1 MAHTTDNVRQW
12 IEHKAPEYD
21 PAWAWKKAMEKYTS
35 PPASERLEKRKHS
48 FLAFMNKFLQ
58 VYQDKNAK
66 VVRFDG
72 STTWEEVQEEATA
85 AFDEYAHQGR
95 SWRHPF
101 RSSGRLFGV
110 VACRIE
116 FLIQLIPRGDYLGIL
131 CAGLTLV
138 YNAARRKKDIR
149 GIIIRVLDSL
159 SEHIEGSKSY
169 IRMYAWN
176 EDIRQ
181 KTEDL
186 YIVILEAVEA
196 ITNWLRHP
204 IGESFKCFVQQGDY
218 GKDLEAKLTM
228 NIQDKANAFSAAV
241 SSSLHTMVHTIHHN
255 VLSVAENVE
264 KINGG
269 VAAVGRGVDEVRGDV
284 TRGFS
289 AVNGGIEALGLRA
302 LNSLE
307 EYFYGLSKDVE
318 WRFDELEERQRNW
331 IEAKR
336 DVQNIN
342 YVNFTAI
349 VMPQYVQP
357 AITIPHL
364 LALLSQQPLASSE
377 NPFEQ
382 TLERIRVER
391 DFVLF
396 LGRSLSPDRQAS
408 ISFVMQNY
416 QFQQWFKSMTS
427 QTLII
432 HSMDLNIGPSEI
444 VSPLSYMC
452 AMLSQATAIHNHS
465 YPLAF
470 FCRLHIDS
478 EDNARGARG
487 MLRSLTA
494 QVLVALAHT
503 QQHPDLSFLGYV
515 ELQAIQAQDLPS
527 MCRLFEELLKRIGT
541 GVIFCILDGS
551 AWFENEYYAS
561 EMHVVMQFLNSLVE
575 AIERSHSGLV
585 FKILLTNALMS
596 QYSRDW
602 FPSGMELCT
611 PTTGVMEGMTFNSLA
626 MFIEQ

>member
-1 MAHTTDNVRQW
+1 MAHTADNVRQW

-35 PPASERLEKRKHS
+35 PPASERLEKRKHN
-48 FLAFMNKFLQ
+48 FLCFMNKFLED
-58 VYQDKNAK
+58 YQDKNAK

-138 YNAARRKKDIR
+138 YNAARRKKGIR
-149 GIIIRVLDSL
+149 GLIIRVLDSL

-186 YIVILEAVEA
+186 YIAILEAVEA

-204 IGESFKCFVQQGDY
+204 IGTLFPTVGDY
-218 GKDLEAKLTM
+218 GKDLEEKLTV
-228 NIQDKANAFSAAV
+228 NIQDKANAFSGAV
-241 SSSLHTMVHTIHHN
+241 SSALHAIVHTIHHN
-255 VLSVAENVE
+255 VLAVAQNVE
-264 KINGG
+264 KIDGG
-269 VAAVGRGVDEVRGDV
+269 VASVGR
-284 TRGFS
+284 
-289 AVNGGIEALGLRA
+289 GIEALGLRA
-302 LNSLE
+302 LSSLE
-307 EYFYGLSKDVE
+307 EYFYRLSKDVE
-318 WRFDELEERQRNW
+318 WRFDMLEERQRSW
-331 IEAKR
+331 IEATKR
-336 DVQNIN
+336 DFQNVN

-349 VMPQYVQP
+349 VMPQFMQP
-357 AITIPHL
+357 AIAIPQL
-364 LALLSQQPLASSE
+364 LGLLSQQPPGSSD

-396 LGRSLSPDRQAS
+396 LGRSLSPRRQAS
-408 ISFVMQNY
+408 ISFVMQNS
-416 QFQQWFKSMTS
+416 QFQQWFKSMNS
-427 QTLII
+427 QTLVI
-432 HSMDLNIGPSEI
+432 HSMDLDFGPSEI
-444 VSPLSYMC
+444 VSPLGYMC
-452 AMLSQATAIHNHS
+452 AMLSQATAIHSHS

-470 FCRLHIDS
+470 FCRLHIDP
-478 EDNARGARG
+478 EDKARGAKG

-515 ELQAIQAQDLPS
+515 ELHAIQAQDLPS

-541 GVIFCILDGS
+541 GVILCILDGS
-551 AWFENEYYAS
+551 SWFESQYYAPD
-561 EMHVVMQFLNSLVE
+561 MHMVMQFFNSLVE
-575 AIERSHSGLV
+575 AIERSHSGLI

-602 FPSGMELCT
+602 FPSGMELYT
-611 PTTGVMEGMTFNSLA
+611 PASGVMEGMTFNSLA
-626 MFIEQ
+626 MLIEQ

>member
-1 MAHTTDNVRQW
+1 MAHTADNVRQW

-35 PPASERLEKRKHS
+35 PPASERLEKRKHN
-48 FLAFMNKFLQ
+48 FLCFMNKFLED
-58 VYQDKNAK
+58 YQDKNAK

-138 YNAARRKKDIR
+138 YNAARRKKGIR
-149 GIIIRVLDSL
+149 GLIIRVLDSL

-186 YIVILEAVEA
+186 YIAILEAVEA

-204 IGESFKCFVQQGDY
+204 IGESFKCFIQQGDY
-218 GKDLEAKLTM
+218 GKDLEEKLTV
-228 NIQDKANAFSAAV
+228 NIQDKANAFSGAV
-241 SSSLHTMVHTIHHN
+241 SSALHAIVHTIHHN
-255 VLSVAENVE
+255 VLAVAQNVE
-264 KINGG
+264 KIDGG
-269 VAAVGRGVDEVRGDV
+269 AASVGRGVDEVRGDV

-289 AVNGGIEALGLRA
+289 AVNDSIEALGLRA
-302 LNSLE
+302 LSSLE

-318 WRFDELEERQRNW
+318 S
-331 IEAKR
+331 I
-336 DVQNIN
+336 I
-342 YVNFTAI
+342 I
-349 VMPQYVQP
+349 PQFMQP
-357 AITIPHL
+357 AITIPQL
-364 LALLSQQPLASSE
+364 LGLLSQQPPGSSD

-396 LGRSLSPDRQAS
+396 LGRSLSPRRQAS
-408 ISFVMQNY
+408 ISFVMQNS
-416 QFQQWFKSMTS
+416 QFQQWFKSMNS
-427 QTLII
+427 QTLVI
-432 HSMDLNIGPSEI
+432 HSMDLDFGPSEI

-452 AMLSQATAIHNHS
+452 AMLSQATAIHSHS

-470 FCRLHIDS
+470 FCRLHIDP
-478 EDNARGARG
+478 EDKARGAKG

-541 GVIFCILDGS
+541 GVILCILDGS
-551 AWFENEYYAS
+551 SWFECQYYAPD
-561 EMHVVMQFLNSLVE
+561 MHMVMQFFNSLVE
-575 AIERSHSGLV
+575 AIERSHSGLI

-602 FPSGMELCT
+602 FPSGMELYT
-611 PTTGVMEGMTFNSLA
+611 PASGVMEGMTFNSLA
-626 MFIEQ
+626 MLIEQ